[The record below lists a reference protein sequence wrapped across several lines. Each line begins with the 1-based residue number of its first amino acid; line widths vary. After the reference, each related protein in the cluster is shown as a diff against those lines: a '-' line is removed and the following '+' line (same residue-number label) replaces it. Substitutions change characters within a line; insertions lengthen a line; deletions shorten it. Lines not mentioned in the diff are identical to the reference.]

1 MFFFCGLRKKRW
13 CTIPLSSMLIS
24 VSRNICPLF
33 TDHNTCAVKNVVYQ
47 VTCNICQQAY
57 VGETLRQCHYRFAE
71 HLRAVRNPA
80 TYPENAI
87 GQHYNVKHKTM
98 NADLSFKIIDR
109 QSITAKRK
117 ISEAFHIIKQDTK
130 LNNRDEM
137 VSLRN
142 TLSRM
147 FWTCLNFLC
156 ILCNIDLVFTFM
168 CV

>member
-1 MFFFCGLRKKRW
+1 MR
-13 CTIPLSSMLIS
+13 LSDNVITDLQSIYVQSEILQPTQKTLS
-24 VSRNICPLF
+24 ANI
-33 TDHNTCAVKNVVYQ
+33 
-47 VTCNICQQAY
+47 
-57 VGETLRQCHYRFAE
+57 
-71 HLRAVRNPA
+71 
-80 TYPENAI
+80 TYNA
-87 GQHYNVKHKTM
+87 KHKTM